1 MIESAHCTCMAGL
14 GEVCSHVAAI
24 LFFLESESRAPRSC
38 TQELCKWNESC
49 VIESI
54 PYAKV
59 CDLPFTLSKPQIN
72 CSRKKGAH
80 LYHDTVAIADLPQCP
95 TVSCKFC

>member
-38 TQELCKWNESC
+38 TQELCKWNEPC
-49 VIESI
+49 VLNHSI
-54 PYAKV
+54 CKG
-59 CDLPFTLSKPQIN
+59 LQFTLYFIKATDELFKEK
-72 CSRKKGAH
+72 R
-80 LYHDTVAIADLPQCP
+80 YTF
-95 TVSCKFC
+95 VS